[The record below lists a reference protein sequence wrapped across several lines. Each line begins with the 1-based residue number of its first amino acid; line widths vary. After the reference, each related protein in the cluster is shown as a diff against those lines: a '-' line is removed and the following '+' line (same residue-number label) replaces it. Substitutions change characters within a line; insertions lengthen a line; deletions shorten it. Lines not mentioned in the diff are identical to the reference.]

1 METSVRAPADAT
13 GSAARYYD
21 WSWKRYQNRI
31 IRLTLVLMIITA
43 LAVAA
48 AFWLGLRVRDMESV
62 QASDA
67 RTIQNLE
74 QDVTTLQGRL
84 GVQREKLQTQQATN
98 QCLDRALQ
106 RLNEGIRKVMAL
118 DLSPNAYLAR
128 YKIPGCDKR

>member
-1 METSVRAPADAT
+1 METSVRAPAETT

-43 LAVAA
+43 LAMAS
-48 AFWLGLRVRDMESV
+48 AFWLGLRVREMESV

-67 RTIQNLE
+67 LTIQNLE

-84 GVQREKLQTQQATN
+84 GVQREKLQTQQATSE
-98 QCLDRALQ
+98 CLGRALQ
-106 RLNEGIRKVMAL
+106 RMNGGIRKVMAL

-128 YKIPGCDKR
+128 YKIPSCDKR